1 MLEAVLQKP
10 NAFVSFFQPL
20 DESEYMIKSYCLV
33 DFVIVFDHLF
43 VTQLR
48 VLEAILAA
56 VQPTDV
62 MWAKETVIPIVIAWM
77 DQNADQTTAHLA
89 EHLEVP
95 NGILAMIV
103 AINQV

>member
-20 DESEYMIKSYCLV
+20 DESEYMINNGLV
-33 DFVIVFDHLF
+33 DFVILFDHLF